1 MLAAEAA
8 APVVAD
14 APAVVE
20 PSVIGESRPT
30 VPAEAVATL
39 PSEGATAEVGTTEP
53 ASLVE
58 GADATKAEAPAE
70 PIPEPAVVDA
80 KPEEPVAPE
89 PITYEAFKL
98 PEGLTIPEERLTQ
111 FTSLAGENRLT
122 QEQAQKYLDLH
133 ADVVKATQEA
143 MDQRQRDTFDETRAG
158 WRKEV
163 TSRFGNRADT
173 VVNDAKWAVEQLF
186 PNAEERSRMW
196 GVLSFT
202 GAGDNPDMIDFMAR
216 AARRMRERTAPPQ
229 GVPMRTTPTNPADRR
244 YGTPRT

>member
-20 PSVIGESRPT
+20 PSVIGTGEPAPT
-30 VPAEAVATL
+30 EAAATL
-39 PSEGATAEVGTTEP
+39 PSEGVAAEAGTTEP

-58 GADATKAEAPAE
+58 GADATKAETPAE
-70 PIPEPAVVDA
+70 PIPEPVVEA

-244 YGTPRT
+244 YGTPRP